1 MIVAENQFNDMLN
14 NASRSI
20 KARVELLEGSTLL
33 NTFTY
38 DGALK
43 ELEINRCGSPNKFFG
58 FGITQKLTVKLRD
71 KERKI
76 NIVKGQCLEVVFGVG
91 NEEYIYTCPVFFVEE
106 ITRDENT
113 NDLTIV
119 AYDALY
125 KAQNHT
131 VKELK
136 LTASYKVG
144 DVIKACAA
152 FLGMPFRYENVSEE
166 LLELYYPSGA
176 NMEGTETI
184 KSCLDAIAELTGS
197 VYFMCC
203 QWCLTFRGLR
213 VDGEPVIHI
222 DKSKYFTLSAKTAH
236 TLQTLT
242 HSTELGD
249 NLTATTDVE
258 GEHQVIHDNPFL
270 NMRDDTATILDKI
283 LALVS
288 GLTATQFE
296 TKWRANFL
304 LELGDKISMETKDG
318 ETIVAYLIDD
328 TIKYN
333 GGLVGTTKWSY
344 DNDKSVE
351 NTNPNTL
358 GEAIKKTYAKVDK
371 VNKEIELV
379 ASETS
384 ANAENISAIR
394 QNTNS
399 ISASVREA
407 ENRLNNS
414 MNDLNN
420 NMNVLAA
427 EVEAKMTADDMTIA
441 IKKELSNGVN
451 SITTTTGFTF
461 NEEGLRVSKSGSEME
476 SLLDEDGLRVY
487 RDNTEMLR
495 ADNTGCY
502 AENLHSRTYLIIGG
516 NSRMETFEYNRTG
529 IFWIG

>member
-1 MIVAENQFNDMLN
+1 MIVAKSEFNDMLN

-20 KARVELLEGSTLL
+20 KARVELYDGSTLL
-33 NTFTY
+33 DTFTY

-43 ELEINRCGSPNKFFG
+43 ELEINRCGTPQKFFG
-58 FGITQKLTVKLRD
+58 FGVPQKITVKLRD
-71 KERKI
+71 KERQI
-76 NIVKGQCLEVVFGVG
+76 NIVKGQGIEVVFGVG
-91 NEEYIYTCPVFFVEE
+91 SDYLYTCPIFFVDE

-119 AYDALY
+119 AYDALH
-125 KAQNHT
+125 KAQKHL
-131 VKELK
+131 VKELR
-136 LTASYKVG
+136 LTVDYKVR
-144 DVIKACAA
+144 DVVRACAA
-152 FLGMPFRYENVSEE
+152 LLGMPFKFENVDET
-166 LLELYYPSGA
+166 LLDLYYQSGA
-176 NMEGTETI
+176 NMEGSTTV
-184 KSCLDAIAELTGS
+184 KDCLDAIAELTGS
-197 VYFMCC
+197 VYFMNYD
-203 QWCLTFRGLR
+203 WCLTFRGLS
-213 VDGEPVIHI
+213 VDGEPVVHI
-222 DKSKYFTLSAKTAH
+222 DRKKYFTLSAKTTH
-236 TLQTLT
+236 TLQTIT

-249 NLTATTDVE
+249 NLTATTGVE

-270 NMRDDTATILDKI
+270 NLRDDTAALLDKI
-283 LALVS
+283 LANVS

-304 LELGDKISMETKDG
+304 LEIGDKISIETKDG
-318 ETIVAYLIDD
+318 DVVVAYLLDD

-333 GGLVGTTKWSY
+333 GGIVGTTKWEYS
-344 DNDKSVE
+344 NNKSVE

-384 ANAENISAIR
+384 ANAESISAIR

-399 ISASVREA
+399 ISASVRET
-407 ENRLNNS
+407 ENRINNS
-414 MNDLNN
+414 INNLND
-420 NMNVLAA
+420 NMNILAS
-427 EVEAKMTADDMTIA
+427 EVEAKMTADEMTIA
-441 IKKELSNGVN
+441 IKKELSNGV
-451 SITTTTGFTF
+451 SAVTTTTGFTF

-476 SLLDEDGLRVY
+476 SLLDEDGLKVY

-516 NSRMETFEYNRTG
+516 NSRMETFEGNRTG

>member
-20 KARVELLEGSTLL
+20 KARVELYEGSTLL

-43 ELEINRCGSPNKFFG
+43 ELEINRCGTPQKFFG
-58 FGITQKLTVKLRD
+58 FGVTQKLTVKLRD
-71 KERKI
+71 KEREI
-76 NIVKGQCLEVVFGVG
+76 NIVKGQGLEVVFGV
-91 NEEYIYTCPVFFVEE
+91 ESDYLYTCPIFFVDE

-119 AYDALY
+119 AYDALH
-125 KAQNHT
+125 KAQKH
-131 VKELK
+131 VVSELR
-136 LTASYKVG
+136 LTASYTVN
-144 DVIKACAA
+144 DVIRGCAA
-152 FLGMPFRYENVSEE
+152 LLGMPFRFENVDEE
-166 LLELYYPSGA
+166 LLNLEYPNGA
-176 NMEGTETI
+176 NMEGTTTV
-184 KSCLDAIAELTGS
+184 KDCLDAIAELTGS

-203 QWCLTFRGLR
+203 RWCLTFKGLR
-213 VDGEPVIHI
+213 VDGDSVINI
-222 DKSKYFTLSAKTAH
+222 DRKKYFTLSAKTTH

-249 NLTATTDVE
+249 NLTATTGVE

-270 NMRDDTATILDKI
+270 NLRDDTAALLDKI
-283 LALVS
+283 LARVA
-288 GLTATQFE
+288 GLTITQFE

-304 LELGDKISMETKDG
+304 LEIGDKIAIETKDG
-318 ETIVAYLIDD
+318 DTVIAYLLDD

-333 GGLVGTTKWSY
+333 GGLVGTTKWEYS
-344 DNDKSVE
+344 NNKSVE

-371 VNKEIELV
+371 INKEIELV
-379 ASETS
+379 ASEAT
-384 ANAENISAIR
+384 ANAEHISAIR

-399 ISASVREA
+399 ISASVRAVET
-407 ENRLNNS
+407 NLNNTIS
-414 MNDLNN
+414 GINDNINTLTSQ
-420 NMNVLAA
+420 
-427 EVEAKMTADDMTIA
+427 VEAKMTADDMTIA
-441 IKKELSNGVN
+441 IKKELSNGV
-451 SITTTTGFTF
+451 SSVTTTTGFTF
-461 NEEGLRVSKSGSEME
+461 NEDGLRVSKSGSEME
-476 SLLDEDGLRVY
+476 SLLDEDGLKVY

>member
-1 MIVAENQFNDMLN
+1 MIVAANQFNDMLN

-20 KARVELLEGSTLL
+20 KARVELYNGSTLL
-33 NTFTY
+33 NTFAY

-43 ELEINRCGSPNKFFG
+43 ELEINRCGTPQKFFG
-58 FGITQKLTVKLRD
+58 FGVPQKLTVKLRD
-71 KERKI
+71 KEREI
-76 NIVKGQCLEVVFGVG
+76 NIEKGQGLEVVFGV
-91 NEEYIYTCPVFFVEE
+91 ESDYLYTCPIFFVDE

-119 AYDALY
+119 AYDALH
-125 KAQNHT
+125 KAQKHL
-131 VKELK
+131 VKELR
-136 LTASYKVG
+136 LTVDYKIS
-144 DVIKACAA
+144 DVIRACAA
-152 FLGMPFRYENVSEE
+152 LLGMPFRYDDIDED
-166 LLELYYPSGA
+166 LLGLFYQSGA
-176 NMEGTETI
+176 NMEGSTTVKE
-184 KSCLDAIAELTGS
+184 CLDAIAEVLGA
-197 VYFMCC
+197 VYYIDAE
-203 QWCLTFRGLR
+203 WCLTFKRLDVG
-213 VDGEPVIHI
+213 GEPLINI
-222 DKSKYFTLSAKTAH
+222 DRSKYFTLSAKTTH
-236 TLQTLT
+236 NLQTIT

-249 NLTATTDVE
+249 NLTATTGIE

-270 NMRDDTATILDKI
+270 NLRDDTAALLDKI
-283 LALVS
+283 LANVA

-304 LELGDKISMETKDG
+304 LEIGDKISIETKDG

-333 GGLVGTTKWSY
+333 GGLVGTSKWEY
-344 DNDKSVE
+344 NNNKSVE

-379 ASETS
+379 ASETT
-384 ANAENISAIR
+384 ANTENISAIR

-407 ENRLNNS
+407 ENRINNS
-414 MNDLNN
+414 INNLND
-420 NMNVLAA
+420 NMNILAS
-427 EVEAKMTADDMTIA
+427 EVEAKMSADEMTIA
-441 IKKELSNGVN
+441 IKKELSNGV
-451 SITTTTGFTF
+451 SAVTTTTGFTF
-461 NEEGLRVSKSGSEME
+461 NEDGLRVSKSGSEME
-476 SLLDEDGLRVY
+476 SLLDEDGLKVY

-516 NSRMETFEYNRTG
+516 NSRMETFEGNRTG

>member
-1 MIVAENQFNDMLN
+1 MIVAESKFNDMLN

-20 KARVELLEGSTLL
+20 KARVELYEGSTLL
-33 NTFTY
+33 DTFTY

-43 ELEINRCGSPNKFFG
+43 EYEINRCGTPQKFFG
-58 FGITQKLTVKLRD
+58 FGVPQKLTVKLRD
-71 KERKI
+71 KDRQI
-76 NIVKGQCLEVVFGVG
+76 NIVKGQGMEVVVGVG
-91 NEEYIYTCPVFFVEE
+91 SDYLYTCPIFFVDE

-119 AYDALY
+119 AYDALH
-125 KAQNHT
+125 KAQKHL
-131 VKELK
+131 VSELR
-136 LTASYKVG
+136 LTTSYKIQ
-144 DVIKACAA
+144 DVIRACAA
-152 FLGMPFRYENVSEE
+152 LLGMPFRFENVDEE
-166 LLELYYPSGA
+166 LLNLDYPNGA
-176 NMEGTETI
+176 NMEGSTTVKE
-184 KSCLDAIAELTGS
+184 CLDAIAELTGS
-197 VYFMCC
+197 IYFMCC
-203 QWCLTFRGLR
+203 RWCLTFRGLD
-213 VDGEPVIHI
+213 VSGDPLIHI
-222 DKSKYFTLSAKTAH
+222 DRSKYFTLSAKTTH

-249 NLTATTDVE
+249 NLTATTGVE

-270 NMRDDTATILDKI
+270 NLRDDTAALLDKI
-283 LALVS
+283 LANVS

-304 LELGDKISMETKDG
+304 LEIGDKISIETKDG
-318 ETIVAYLIDD
+318 ETIVAYLVDD

-333 GGLVGTTKWSY
+333 GGLVGTTKWAY
-344 DNDKSVE
+344 NNNKSVE

-371 VNKEIELV
+371 INKEIELV

-399 ISASVREA
+399 ISASVRAVET
-407 ENRLNNS
+407 NLNNS
-414 MNDLNN
+414 INGLNDNINTLTSQ
-420 NMNVLAA
+420 
-427 EVEAKMTADDMTIA
+427 VEAKMSAEDMTIA
-441 IKKELSNGVN
+441 IKKEMSNGV
-451 SITTTTGFTF
+451 SAVTTTTGFTF
-461 NEEGLRVSKSGSEME
+461 NEDGLRVSKSGSEME
-476 SLLDEDGLRVY
+476 SLLDEDGLKVY

-516 NSRMETFEYNRTG
+516 NSRLETFEGNRTG

>member
-1 MIVAENQFNDMLN
+1 MIVAKSEFNDMLN

-20 KARVELLEGSTLL
+20 KARVELYDGSTLQD
-33 NTFTY
+33 TFTY

-43 ELEINRCGSPNKFFG
+43 ELEINRCGTPHKFFG
-58 FGITQKLTVKLRD
+58 FGVPQKLTVKLRD
-71 KERKI
+71 KERQI
-76 NIVKGQCLEVVFGVG
+76 NIVKGQGLEVAFGV
-91 NEEYIYTCPVFFVEE
+91 ESDYLYTCPIFFVDE

-119 AYDALY
+119 AYDALH
-125 KAQNHT
+125 KAQKYL

-136 LTASYKVG
+136 LTVDYKVC
-144 DVIKACAA
+144 DVIRACAA
-152 FLGMPFRYENVSEE
+152 LLGMPFKFYDIDEE
-166 LLELYYPSGA
+166 LLNLYYQSGA
-176 NMEGTETI
+176 NMEGSTTVKE
-184 KSCLDAIAELTGS
+184 CLDAIAELTGS
-197 VYFMCC
+197 IYYMDRE
-203 QWCLTFRGLR
+203 WCLTFKRLD
-213 VDGEPVIHI
+213 VSGEPLIHI
-222 DKSKYFTLSAKTAH
+222 DRKKYFTLSAKTTH
-236 TLQTLT
+236 ILQTIT

-249 NLTATTDVE
+249 NLTATTGVE

-270 NMRDDTATILDKI
+270 NLRDDTAALLDKI
-283 LALVS
+283 LANVS

-304 LELGDKISMETKDG
+304 LEIGDKISIETKDG

-333 GGLVGTTKWSY
+333 GGLVGTSKWEY
-344 DNDKSVE
+344 DNNKSVE

-379 ASETS
+379 ASETT
-384 ANAENISAIR
+384 ANTENISAIR

-399 ISASVREA
+399 ISASVRET
-407 ENRLNNS
+407 ENRINNS
-414 MNDLNN
+414 INNLND
-420 NMNVLAA
+420 NMNILAS
-427 EVEAKMTADDMTIA
+427 EVEAKMSADEMTIA
-441 IKKELSNGVN
+441 IKKELSNGV
-451 SITTTTGFTF
+451 SAVTTTTGFTF

-476 SLLDEDGLRVY
+476 SLLDEDGLKVY

-516 NSRMETFEYNRTG
+516 NSRMETFEGNRTG